1 VTNVIRRALERARA
15 IFRGTPGRHSS
26 AYLIAQ
32 PLVCSQPTLDDE
44 WSELRNLVRALLAT
58 EVAR

>member
-1 VTNVIRRALERARA
+1 VTNVIRRALERAST

-26 AYLIAQ
+26 AYLSAQ
-32 PLVCSQPTLDDE
+32 PLVCNQPTPDDE
-44 WSELRNLVRALLAT
+44 WSELHNLVRALLAT